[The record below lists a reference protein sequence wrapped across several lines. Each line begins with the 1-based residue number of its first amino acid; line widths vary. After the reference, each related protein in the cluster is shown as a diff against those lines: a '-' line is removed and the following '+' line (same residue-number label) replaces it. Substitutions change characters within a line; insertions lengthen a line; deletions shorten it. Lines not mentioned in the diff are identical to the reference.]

1 MVALFFVYIVVYCAK
16 LVLSVPK
23 MYIKKLFFKDF
34 ISGGV
39 NFRKLFYIFVD

>member
-23 MYIKKLFFKDF
+23 MYIKKLFFLRF
-34 ISGGV
+34 YFGGGK
-39 NFRKLFYIFVD
+39 F